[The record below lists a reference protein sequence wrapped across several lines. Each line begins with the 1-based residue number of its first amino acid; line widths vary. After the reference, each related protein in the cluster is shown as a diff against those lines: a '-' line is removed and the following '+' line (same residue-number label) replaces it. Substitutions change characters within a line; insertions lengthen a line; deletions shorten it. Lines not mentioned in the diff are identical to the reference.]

1 MGYLNNPLLF
11 RIKKE
16 AKSIRNNRSLHII
29 ISFIGHSS
37 VSFNFIFQSLIIISS
52 IHRNGR
58 PEQGRPF
65 FCGIFRTG
73 QTESDKSDM
82 VRRVGHGQTGQKGP
96 FFGKGCPFSR
106 RAKREAAD
114 RNPQPQL
121 QAVKKREL
129 FTCRDVRSGEL
140 RCTGRI
146 LRPDRNT
153 GWGRDKRTRC
163 CGPTGRV
170 LRRSAGRVCRQD
182 ERALSE

>member
-1 MGYLNNPLLF
+1 MMRGTFLCRFPNAMRAKFGKMGSSFY
-11 RIKKE
+11 I
-16 AKSIRNNRSLHII
+16 AKRERGLVKWSELEKLDASD
-29 ISFIGHSS
+29 ISD
-37 VSFNFIFQSLIIISS
+37 ISDKS
-52 IHRNGR
+52 DRVG
-58 PEQGRPF
+58 Q
-65 FCGIFRTG
+65 G
-73 QTESDKSDM
+73 QTESDRIIFWKS
-82 VRRVGHGQTGQKGP
+82 
-96 FFGKGCPFSR
+96 CPFR
-106 RAKREAAD
+106 GRAKREAAD

>member
-1 MGYLNNPLLF
+1 MRGTFLCCFPNARRAKFGKMGSSFY
-11 RIKKE
+11 I
-16 AKSIRNNRSLHII
+16 AKRERGLVKLGELEKLDASDI
-29 ISFIGHSS
+29 
-37 VSFNFIFQSLIIISS
+37 
-52 IHRNGR
+52 
-58 PEQGRPF
+58 
-65 FCGIFRTG
+65 
-73 QTESDKSDM
+73 SDKSDG
-82 VRRVGHGQTGQKGP
+82 VGQSQTGQKGP
-96 FFGKGCPFSR
+96 FFWKACPFRS

-129 FTCRDVRSGEL
+129 FTYRDVRSGEL

>member
-1 MGYLNNPLLF
+1 MMRGTFLCRFPNARRAKF
-11 RIKKE
+11 GMIGVGSFDIAKRERI
-16 AKSIRNNRSLHII
+16 SQ
-29 ISFIGHSS
+29 IGRIGEIGRVRH
-37 VSFNFIFQSLIIISS
+37 FGQSQT
-52 IHRNGR
+52 GR
-58 PEQGRPF
+58 
-65 FCGIFRTG
+65 
-73 QTESDKSDM
+73 TESDGSDM
-82 VRRVGHGQTGQKGP
+82 VRRVRKGH
-96 FFGKGCPFSR
+96 FFGKVCPFSR

-129 FTCRDVRSGEL
+129 FTYRDVRSGEL